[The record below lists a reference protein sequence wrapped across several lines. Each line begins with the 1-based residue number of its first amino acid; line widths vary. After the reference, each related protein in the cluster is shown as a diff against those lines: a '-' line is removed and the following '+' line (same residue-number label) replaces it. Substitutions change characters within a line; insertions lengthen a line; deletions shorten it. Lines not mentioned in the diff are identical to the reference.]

1 MQLIAALGSAIL
13 IIAYGI
19 QQCSAPPLIL
29 EAVVSG
35 VAYAFHTSEDVKY
48 YETNSISEQQG
59 E

>member
-1 MQLIAALGSAIL
+1 MQLIPALGSAIV

-29 EAVVSG
+29 ETVVTGAV
-35 VAYAFHTSEDVKY
+35 YAFYTSQDIKN

-59 E
+59 Q